1 MKLIL
6 SSRDFGNA
14 ESAKFIAENLS
25 KPINECKILYFPNEN
40 ATRSRIKSGRYENR
54 LVKYGFSPENAF
66 VADYFNP
73 EPFFEMDFDIV
84 YVGGGNT
91 FGILKRLRA
100 AKFDELILKLLKKGT
115 VYVGGS
121 AGAHIICSD
130 ISHVARFD
138 KAPNGFTDF
147 RGLGLYDGIFVCH
160 FSEGRRAIFE
170 ELCAEGKCPVTALS
184 DEDSILIEI

>member
-6 SSRDFGNA
+6 SSRDFGNF
-14 ESAKFIAENLS
+14 ESAKFIVGNLP

-73 EPFFEMDFDIV
+73 ELFFEMSFDVV

-100 AKFDELILKLLKKGT
+100 SKFDKLILKLVENGA

-121 AGAHIICSD
+121 AGAHIACND
-130 ISHVARFD
+130 VSHVARFD
-138 KAPNGFTDF
+138 KIPNGFEDF
-147 RGLGLYDGIFVCH
+147 SGLGFYDGIFVCH
-160 FSEGRRAIFE
+160 YSEERKAVFE
-170 ELCAEGKCPVTALS
+170 SLKAEGKNVIPLS
-184 DEDSILIEI
+184 DVDSILVEN